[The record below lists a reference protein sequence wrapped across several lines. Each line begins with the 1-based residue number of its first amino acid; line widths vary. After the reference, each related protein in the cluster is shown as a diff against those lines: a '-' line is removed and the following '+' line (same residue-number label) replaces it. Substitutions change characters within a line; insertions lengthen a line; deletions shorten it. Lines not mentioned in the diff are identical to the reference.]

1 MKQKQKNILAKI
13 SLKFLGKQGKGIY
26 FSLTNDEQTK
36 AEQTHNA
43 TSLSKDSAFNNGWFE
58 PLLLEKKLKKENVKN
73 IDIYNTLHCL
83 NKNLIFNWKLAPCH

>member
-1 MKQKQKNILAKI
+1 MKQKQKNVLAKI

-43 TSLSKDSAFNNGWFE
+43 TSLSKDSAFNNG
-58 PLLLEKKLKKENVKN
+58 
-73 IDIYNTLHCL
+73 
-83 NKNLIFNWKLAPCH
+83 